1 MSEAT
6 AGRLLRTDENWVH
19 RVDPRMPGVAHGWKL
34 HVSAR
39 PATLEQVVARV
50 LPVLDEYVCHVKY
63 ARTPELLR
71 ALNSGFR
78 SPGAVGKAVT
88 VYPAPGTVVEIA
100 SALVEVLN
108 GIDGPRVLSDMR
120 VSPSAPVYYRY
131 GPFEATYRTGSGGR
145 IESVMIGPDGQGFDG
160 LATGHYRC
168 PPWAV
173 DPFQPD
179 GSSAQP
185 ARTSALLGGGRYEIT
200 AGIVRA
206 AHGNVYRA
214 IDHELTTRVVLKQ
227 ARPFVA
233 EDDSELDARH
243 RLRHE
248 RLVLE
253 RLEGIDGIP
262 RFVDYFEHAGD
273 EFLVMADCGARDL
286 RRDVLENGPYRLGDD
301 DRDPLVLADRLTAL
315 LDEVHRRGVTVR
327 DVKPNNM
334 VLDALGHPHLVDF
347 GISALDGSGPGGAT
361 LGYTPPGPEHPRD
374 PDADRYAL
382 GVTLGFAATG
392 LEPVLI
398 DADPAVNRDRTL
410 AGLEAAD
417 VPTPVAQRIRTLMQ
431 VSGASR
437 LPPIP
442 DEDLLDEI
450 IADAVAYCVQAAR
463 DIVREGSGPTDLY
476 AGSSGLGWE
485 LLQHRE
491 RPGAADALELLAR
504 WTARQARDMSASLY
518 SGRIGVAVF
527 LQQAGL
533 PYDHDGLLPR
543 GRLDGGPPEADLI
556 EGAAGVGLGHL
567 YLLSAEASDA
577 PLHSGVRE
585 FHLAGAAECHRLLT
599 SGIATLTPTDAAKPG
614 NAALAAG
621 IAHGDAGVAYFLAEY
636 GRMVGGVKDFGGVGA
651 VRGVKDF
658 GGVGDSGG
666 IGVVR
671 GVKDFGGIGDFG
683 GLGQAEAV
691 AAARAACDRLA
702 ALTPALLVRAQAPE
716 ATRRY
721 GSWCRGLAGIGS
733 VLVRAAECVGEP
745 GYLELAGQCADAC
758 VRIAPRMPQV
768 VQCCG
773 LAGVGDFVID
783 LAEATGDGRRWDEAA
798 RIAQLVLVRS
808 GGTWARPVF
817 PDVELTRASAG
828 WAGGTSGVLGF
839 LRRLRRRGGSR
850 LATAPRQ
857 LR

>member
-6 AGRLLRTDENWVH
+6 AGRRRRTDENWVH

-39 PATLEQVVARV
+39 PATLDEVVARV

-63 ARTPELLR
+63 ARTPEILR

-78 SPGAVGKAVT
+78 SPGAVGKALT

-100 SALVEVLN
+100 SVLVEALN

-120 VSPSAPVYYRY
+120 VSPCAPVYYRY

-145 IESVMIGPDGQGFDG
+145 LESVMIGPDGQGFDG

-173 DPFQPD
+173 DPFRPD
-179 GSSAQP
+179 ASDARP
-185 ARTSALLGGGRYEIT
+185 DRTSASLAGGRYEIT

-214 IDHELTTRVVLKQ
+214 IDRARNTRVVLKQ
-227 ARPFVA
+227 ARAFVA

-253 RLEGIDGIP
+253 KLDGIDGIP

-273 EFLVMADCGARDL
+273 EFLVLADCGGRDL
-286 RRDVLENGPYRLGDD
+286 RREVLEHGPYRPGDP
-301 DRDPLVLADRLTAL
+301 DRDPLALADRLAAL
-315 LDEVHRRGVTVR
+315 LDEVHRRGVVVR
-327 DVKPNNM
+327 DLKPNNV
-334 VLDALGHPHLVDF
+334 VLDAAGHPHLVDF
-347 GISALDGSGPGGAT
+347 GISALDGLGPGGGT
-361 LGYTPPGPEHPRD
+361 LGYRPPGHAQD
-374 PDADRYAL
+374 DADVPDPADDLYAL
-382 GVTLGFAATG
+382 GVTLGFATTG

-398 DADPAVNRDRTL
+398 DDDAAVNRDRTL

-417 VPTPVAQRIRTLMQ
+417 VAPAVSRRIRTLMN
-431 VSGASR
+431 VSDAGH

-442 DEDLLDEI
+442 DDDLLDEI
-450 IADAVAYCVQAAR
+450 IEDAVAYCAQAAR
-463 DIVREGSGPTDLY
+463 DTVREGSGPTDLY

-485 LLQHRE
+485 LLQHRD
-491 RPGAADALELLAR
+491 RPGVADVVELLAR
-504 WTARQARDMSASLY
+504 WTARQARDLSASLY
-518 SGRIGVAVF
+518 SGRMGVALF

-567 YLLSAEASDA
+567 RLADA
-577 PLHSGVRE
+577 FVAPAHSGVRD
-585 FHLAGAAECHRLLT
+585 FHLAGAAECHRLIT

-636 GRMVGGVKDFGGVGA
+636 SLVGGDA
-651 VRGVKDF
+651 
-658 GGVGDSGG
+658 GDA
-666 IGVVR
+666 
-671 GVKDFGGIGDFG
+671 GD
-683 GLGQAEAV
+683 AEAV

-702 ALTPALLVRAQAPE
+702 ALMPALLARALAPE
-716 ATRRY
+716 GTRRY

-733 VLVRAAECVGEP
+733 VLIRAAECVGEP
-745 GYLELAGQCADAC
+745 RYLELADQCADAC

-773 LAGVGDFVID
+773 LAGVGDFLVD
-783 LAEATGDGRRWDEAA
+783 LAEATGEERRWQQAA
-798 RIAQLVLVRS
+798 LIARLILARS
-808 GGTWARPVF
+808 GGTWSQPVF
-817 PDVELTRASAG
+817 PDVELTLTSAG

-839 LRRLRRRGGSR
+839 LRRLRHRGGNR
-850 LATAPRQ
+850 LATTSRQ
-857 LR
+857 LM

>member
-6 AGRLLRTDENWVH
+6 AGPRRRTDEIWVH

-39 PATLEQVVARV
+39 PATLEEVVSRV

-63 ARTPELLR
+63 ARTPEILR

-78 SPGAVGKAVT
+78 SPGAVGKALT

-100 SALVEVLN
+100 SILVEALN

-120 VSPSAPVYYRY
+120 VSPCAPVYYRY

-145 IESVMIGPDGQGFDG
+145 LESVMIGPDGQGFDG

-179 GSSAQP
+179 GSGTRP
-185 ARTSALLGGGRYEIT
+185 ARTSTSLAGGRYEII

-214 IDHELTTRVVLKQ
+214 IDRALNMRVVLKQ
-227 ARPFVA
+227 ARAFVA

-248 RLVLE
+248 RLILE
-253 RLEGIDGIP
+253 KLDGIVGIP
-262 RFVDYFEHAGD
+262 QFVDYFEHAGD
-273 EFLVMADCGARDL
+273 EFLVTADCGARDL
-286 RRDVLENGPYRLGDD
+286 RRDVLENGPYRLGDP
-301 DRDPLVLADRLTAL
+301 DRDPLALADRLAAM
-315 LDEVHRRGVTVR
+315 LDQVHRRGVVVR
-327 DVKPNNM
+327 DVKPNNV
-334 VLDALGHPHLVDF
+334 VLDASGHPHLVDF
-347 GISALDGSGPGGAT
+347 GISAIDGIGPGGAT
-361 LGYTPPGPEHPRD
+361 LGYTAPGRPRD
-374 PDADRYAL
+374 GADPADDLYAL
-382 GVTLGFAATG
+382 GVTLGFVVTG

-398 DADPAVNRDRTL
+398 DDEAAVNRDRTL

-417 VPTPVAQRIRTLMQ
+417 VPPAVSRRIRTLMK
-431 VSGASR
+431 VSDAIR

-450 IADAVAYCVQAAR
+450 IADAVAYCVRAAR
-463 DIVREGSGPTDLY
+463 DTVREGSGPTDLY

-485 LLQHRE
+485 LLQHRD
-491 RPGAADALELLAR
+491 RPGVADVVELLAR
-504 WTARQARDMSASLY
+504 WTARQARDLSASLY
-518 SGRIGVAVF
+518 SGRMGVALF

-556 EGAAGVGLGHL
+556 EGAAGIGLGHL
-567 YLLSAEASDA
+567 MVADAFAS
-577 PLHSGVRE
+577 PSHSGVRD
-585 FHLAGAAECHRLLT
+585 FHLTSAAECHRLIT
-599 SGIATLTPTDAAKPG
+599 GGIATLTPTEADQPG

-636 GRMVGGVKDFGGVGA
+636 SRA
-651 VRGVKDF
+651 
-658 GGVGDSGG
+658 VGDAEH
-666 IGVVR
+666 
-671 GVKDFGGIGDFG
+671 
-683 GLGQAEAV
+683 AEAV

-702 ALTPALLVRAQAPE
+702 ALIPALRARALAPE
-716 ATRRY
+716 GTRRY

-733 VLVRAAECVGEP
+733 VLIRAAECVGEP
-745 GYLELAGQCADAC
+745 RYLELADQCADAC

-773 LAGVGDFVID
+773 LAGVGDFLID
-783 LAEATGDGRRWDEAA
+783 LAEATGDERRWHQAA
-798 RIAQLVLVRS
+798 LIARLVLARS
-808 GGTWARPVF
+808 GGTWSQPVF
-817 PDVELTRASAG
+817 PDVELTRSSAG
-828 WAGGTSGVLGF
+828 WAAGTSGVLGF
-839 LRRLRRRGGSR
+839 LRRLRHRGGNR
-850 LATAPRQ
+850 LATTSRQ
-857 LR
+857 LM